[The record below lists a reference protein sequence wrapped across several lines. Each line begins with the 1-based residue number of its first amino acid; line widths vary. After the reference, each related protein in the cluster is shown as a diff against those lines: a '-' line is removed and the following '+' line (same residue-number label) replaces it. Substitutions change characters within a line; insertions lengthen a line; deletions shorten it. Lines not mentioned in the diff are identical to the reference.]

1 MCVDE
6 IETRAHK
13 NSDSNTLY
21 FRRYKNDTALYT
33 VLSFSLPCFMI
44 LPFLSILK
52 YQVFGLE
59 IFNGCLP
66 IASIH
71 MPSFRFF
78 AASKYILKKSFHHCN
93 TFYFALHMTNRS
105 KVAEAGVQ
113 KQVVPHQDAKKN

>member
-1 MCVDE
+1 
-6 IETRAHK
+6 
-13 NSDSNTLY
+13 
-21 FRRYKNDTALYT
+21 
-33 VLSFSLPCFMI
+33 MI